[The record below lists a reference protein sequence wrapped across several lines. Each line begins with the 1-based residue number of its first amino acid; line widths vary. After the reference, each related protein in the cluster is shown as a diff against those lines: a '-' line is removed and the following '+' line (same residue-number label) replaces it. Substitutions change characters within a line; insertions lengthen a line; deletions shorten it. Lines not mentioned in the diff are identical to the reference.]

1 MSGYWDDLEQRTHV
15 FLREMGKPVCP
26 HQPMVSALDVDHRE
40 ISDDRSDFT
49 REAEATSV

>member
-1 MSGYWDDLEQRTHV
+1 MTFWDPIEQEWQRM
-15 FLREMGKPVCP
+15 LRRVPMPVNP
-26 HQPMVSALDVDHRE
+26 HQPMVSTLAVDHRE